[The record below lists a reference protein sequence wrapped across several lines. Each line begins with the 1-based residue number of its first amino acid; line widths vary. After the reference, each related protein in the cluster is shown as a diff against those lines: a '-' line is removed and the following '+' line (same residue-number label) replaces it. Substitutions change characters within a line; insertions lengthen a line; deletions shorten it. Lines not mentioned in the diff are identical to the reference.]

1 MKEAKAA
8 YAAKKAAEKTGAS
21 AREYLSI
28 SGLIMSWKDRCDA
41 GGCGGRGNAR
51 EKDYTAKLSRTTGR
65 SAALGETSDWS
76 ATDQLSGAGSPSA
89 TIWGS
94 LGWVGA

>member
-51 EKDYTAKLSRTTGR
+51 EKTT
-65 SAALGETSDWS
+65 
-76 ATDQLSGAGSPSA
+76 QPSYR
-89 TIWGS
+89 
-94 LGWVGA
+94 VRPEDPPP